1 MDQQQKFAYWLD
13 VAEYDL
19 KTAEAMYDSGR
30 YLYVAFMCQQ
40 SLEKLAKG
48 LYNFYID
55 DRVPRVHNISFVL
68 EKVTDLL
75 KIDVTES
82 YLRLFDKLAAIY
94 LQGRYPSF
102 KEEVS
107 KLIDKQEAKRIL
119 DQVTEV
125 FKWMLTLKK

>member
-19 KTAEAMYDSGR
+19 KTADAMYNSGR

-55 DRVPRVHNISFVL
+55 DHVPRVHTL
-68 EKVTDLL
+68 A
-75 KIDVTES
+75 S
-82 YLRLFDKLAAIY
+82 YL
-94 LQGRYPSF
+94 
-102 KEEVS
+102 
-107 KLIDKQEAKRIL
+107 
-119 DQVTEV
+119 
-125 FKWMLTLKK
+125 KK